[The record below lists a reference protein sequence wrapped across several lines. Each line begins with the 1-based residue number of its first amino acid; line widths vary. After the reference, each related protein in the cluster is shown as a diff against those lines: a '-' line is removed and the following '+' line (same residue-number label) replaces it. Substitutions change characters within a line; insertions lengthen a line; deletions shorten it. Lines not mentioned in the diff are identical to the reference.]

1 MMLIMLMAG
10 RLYVYQWL
18 FLSPYNNQ
26 DREEGWEWG
35 CASVDQLQVE
45 SPLSTPGGHDHDGD
59 EDDHDGDDGE
69 GDGDGEKDEEKD
81 YNGDGGDYLS
91 WFDIPGSNN
100 TAAMLLFG
108 VNHLERGKGKY
119 GFGKKPLR
127 PPS

>member
-1 MMLIMLMAG
+1 M
-10 RLYVYQWL
+10 V
-18 FLSPYNNQ
+18 
-26 DREEGWEWG
+26 
-35 CASVDQLQVE
+35 QLQVE
-45 SPLSTPGGHDHDGD
+45 SPLSTPGDHDHDVD
-59 EDDHDGDDGE
+59 EDDHDGDDD
-69 GDGDGEKDEEKD
+69 GDGD
-81 YNGDGGDYLS
+81 GDGGDYLS

>member
-1 MMLIMLMAG
+1 MITINYDAYG
-10 RLYVYQWL
+10 WPPYVYQWL

-26 DREEGWEWG
+26 DREEGWEWD
-35 CASVDQLQVE
+35 CASVVQLQVE

-59 EDDHDGDDGE
+59 EDDHDDDDG
-69 GDGDGEKDEEKD
+69 
-81 YNGDGGDYLS
+81 GDGGDYLS

-119 GFGKKPLR
+119 GFGKKPPC